1 MTLFAWMLLLAAST
15 RGELA
20 DEDCLIPAGEWRYV
34 EVQLHQEPASVS
46 ASYEVRS
53 GAGRVRLALMRREDL
68 ERMRDD
74 LPHGHLAETPL
85 GKSGQLNDAF
95 RRRGDYAVVLDNRDG
110 TQAVTAHLRVWLDF
124 GGRRVPEVT
133 ELAPGRQ
140 LVVVAVSLAVFFGIV
155 TYSGRR
161 LWRAVKDVKKI

>member
-1 MTLFAWMLLLAAST
+1 MMLFAWMLMLAAST

-20 DEDCLIPAGEWRYV
+20 DEDCQIPPGEWRYV

-53 GAGRVRLALMRREDL
+53 GPGRVRLALMGREDL

-85 GKSGQLNDAF
+85 GRSGQLTDVF
-95 RRRGDYAVVLDNRDG
+95 GRRGDYAVVLDNRDG
-110 TQAVTAHLRVWLDF
+110 TRAATVHLRVWLDF
-124 GGRRVPEVT
+124 GARRVPEVT

-140 LVVVAVSLAVFFGIV
+140 FMVVAISLAVFFGIV

-161 LWRAVKDVKKI
+161 LWRAVKDAKKI

>member
-1 MTLFAWMLLLAAST
+1 MMIFAWMLLLAASKHA
-15 RGELA
+15 ELA
-20 DEDCLIPAGEWRYV
+20 DEDCRIPAGEWRYV
-34 EVQLHQEPASVS
+34 EVQLHQEPGTVS

-53 GAGRVRLALMRREDL
+53 GPGRVRLALMRRADL

-85 GKSGQLNDAF
+85 GQAGQLTDAF

-110 TQAVTAHLRVWLDF
+110 TRDATVHLRVWLDF
-124 GGRRVPEVT
+124 GGRREPEVSEIT
-133 ELAPGRQ
+133 PERQ
-140 LVVVAVSLAVFFGIV
+140 FVVVAVSLAVFFGIV

-161 LWRAVKDVKKI
+161 LWRAVKR

>member
-1 MTLFAWMLLLAAST
+1 MTLFAWMLLLTAST

-20 DEDCLIPAGEWRYV
+20 DEDCQIPAGEWRYV

-85 GKSGQLNDAF
+85 GKSGQLTDAF
-95 RRRGDYAVVLDNRDG
+95 RRRGDYAVVLDNRGG
-110 TQAVTAHLRVWLDF
+110 TLPVTVHLRVWLDF
-124 GGRRVPEVT
+124 GGRAGPEVT
-133 ELAPGRQ
+133 ELAPERQ
-140 LVVVAVSLAVFFGIV
+140 FVVVAASLAVFLGIV
-155 TYSGRR
+155 AYSSRR